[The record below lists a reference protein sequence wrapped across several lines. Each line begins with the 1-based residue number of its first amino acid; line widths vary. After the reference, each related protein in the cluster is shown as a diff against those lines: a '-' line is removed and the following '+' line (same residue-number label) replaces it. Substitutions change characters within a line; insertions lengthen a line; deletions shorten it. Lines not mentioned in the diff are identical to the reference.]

1 MKYKDLNVGDWFSYV
16 GATFIKTYCPLLKA
30 DYDICV
36 SETWFGMAFAQCS
49 DEETEVEFVSR
60 LIVKNPSPEK
70 EVDKT
75 LTIAPTFQFLS
86 SQFGSREIIFI
97 KVPIQNEIYTLAING
112 ANAGFLTQATACVPV
127 KIIPRIDL
135 KCEEHS

>member
-1 MKYKDLNVGDWFSYV
+1 MKYKDLNIGDWFSYV
-16 GATFIKTYCPLLKA
+16 GETFIKAYCPLLKA
-30 DYDICV
+30 NYDVCV
-36 SETWFGMAFAQCS
+36 SKTWFGMAFAQCS
-49 DEETEVEFVSR
+49 DEETGVEFVSR

-75 LTIAPTFQFLS
+75 LVIAPTFQFLS

-97 KVPIQNEIYTLAING
+97 KIPIQNEIYTLAING
-112 ANAGFLTQATACVPV
+112 DNAGILTQATACVPV

-135 KCEEHS
+135 KYEENS